1 MEKHACRDPNHGVV
15 LCVGVGAAVLRQIAE
30 DVLALPLLQRAA
42 VILCCYD
49 RLSASE
55 AARVIGCSTRS
66 VTHAH
71 SAARLTLDAKT
82 GLTLSD
88 AAIRSALGYAIA
100 CIPPPDER
108 FWQAL
113 PDLSLFDNDQTNR
126 EEPT

>member
-1 MEKHACRDPNHGVV
+1 MEQRPRGDPNDGVV
-15 LCVGVGAAVLRQIAE
+15 LCVGVGAAVLRQIAS
-30 DVLALPLLQRAA
+30 DVLDLPLLQRAA

-49 RLSASE
+49 GLSASE
-55 AARVIGCSTRS
+55 ATRIICCSTRS

-88 AAIRSALGYAIA
+88 AAIRSALGYAIS

-113 PDLSLFDNDQTNR
+113 PDLSLFDNNQTNR

>member
-49 RLSASE
+49 GLSASE